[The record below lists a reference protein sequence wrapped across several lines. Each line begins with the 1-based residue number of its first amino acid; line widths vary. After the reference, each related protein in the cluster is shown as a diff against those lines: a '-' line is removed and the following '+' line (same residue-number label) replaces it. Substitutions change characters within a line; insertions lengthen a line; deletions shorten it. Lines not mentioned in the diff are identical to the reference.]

1 VTVDVRIAVGLAISL
16 IGLGFVAARALFLF
30 RLVATGQPA
39 EGRFTDI
46 GAQLKAEIMDVFGQ
60 RKLLK
65 RPGPGLA
72 HFFTFWGFIV
82 LILTIIEAYGDL
94 FDVKFAISSWSGLGF
109 IEDFFAVAVF
119 LAIVSF
125 TSIRLVNNPAK
136 RDRKSRF
143 YGSHTGAAWFTLFM
157 ILMVILTLLV
167 YRGAQEISGNFPYSY
182 NSWWP
187 FASKAISELFKGM
200 SPGAAQN
207 VETVFILGQI
217 LVLWG
222 FFVFVLN
229 SKHLHIFVSEPNVL
243 FSRRPKALGPLG
255 TTPDLDP
262 EKMTEDTV
270 FGTGLIGH
278 LTWKQRLDLISCTE
292 CGRCQDQCPAWA
304 TDKPLS
310 PKLVIMD
317 LREHMFESAPALLAG
332 QPLLPQPNK
341 VPVAV
346 GAGPEGSVSE
356 EALALANKPLVGDII
371 KEDVLWSCT
380 TCGACVEQCPVDIE
394 HVDTILDMRRYQVL
408 IEAQFPNEAN
418 LMLRNV
424 ENRGDP
430 WGLGSSQRLE
440 WTKGLDFEVP
450 VVDDTIPDSVEY
462 LFWVGCAGALD
473 ERARRTT
480 QAIARLLHQAGIS
493 FAVLGPKESCTG
505 DPARRLG
512 NEYLFQTQ
520 AQMNIETLQGANVKK
535 IVASCPHC
543 FNSIAREYPALG
555 GNFEVY
561 HHTQLLEKLLSAGAL
576 RPVTTIDKKVTYHDP
591 CYLGRHNEVYDE
603 PRGVLNHV
611 PGVRLEEMHRCRN
624 KGFCCGAGGSRMWL
638 EENIGTRIN
647 VNRTDEALGTGA
659 DVISTAC
666 PYCLIMLDDATK
678 SRQAEGAVSEDI
690 RVMDVA
696 QVLEQSLVAAAAP
709 VSGGGGSDAGGTD
722 AGTSGGGGDNEAPL
736 EEATGGSG
744 SGSAGASEEAQAPA
758 QPAAQEEQA
767 PAQPAAETKASPA
780 EPAAEDKQAPAQPA
794 ASSGDEPAAEGGAPP
809 QEG

>member
-1 VTVDVRIAVGLAISL
+1 MDVRIAVGLAITV
-16 IGLGFVAARALFLF
+16 IGLGFVAWRALFLF

-39 EGRFTDI
+39 EGRFSDI
-46 GAQLKAEIMDVFGQ
+46 GAQLKAEIMDVFAQ

-82 LILTIIEAYGDL
+82 LTLTIIEAYGDL
-94 FDVKFAISSWSGLGF
+94 FDKTFAITSWVGLGF
-109 IEDFFAVAVF
+109 LEDFFAVAV
-119 LAIVSF
+119 LVAIAAFSA
-125 TSIRLVNNPAK
+125 IRIAQNPAR
-136 RDRKSRF
+136 RDRRSRF
-143 YGSHTGAAWFTLFM
+143 YGSHTRAAWFTLLM
-157 ILMVILTLLV
+157 IFGVIATLLL
-167 YRGAQEISGNFPYSY
+167 YRGAQVDTGDFPYGK
-182 NSWWP
+182 SWWP
-187 FASKAISELFKGM
+187 FASRLLG
-200 SPGAAQN
+200 GAFSHLSRTADLN
-207 VETVFILGQI
+207 IETAFILGQI
-217 LVLWG
+217 LVIWG
-222 FFVFVLN
+222 FFVFVLH

-270 FGTGLIGH
+270 FGTGLVGH

-317 LREHMFESAPALLAG
+317 LREHMFASSSELLAG
-332 QPLLPQPNK
+332 QPLIPNPNK
-341 VPVAV
+341 VPVTVGGGGDAAAEASA
-346 GAGPEGSVSE
+346 GAGV
-356 EALALANKPLVGDII
+356 AARPLVPDII
-371 KEDVLWSCT
+371 HPDVLWSCT

-394 HVDTILDMRRYQVL
+394 HVDTIVDMRRYQVL
-408 IEAQFPNEAN
+408 IEAQFPTEAN

-424 ENRGDP
+424 ENKGDP
-430 WGLGSSQRLE
+430 WGLGSSQRTAWLD
-440 WTKGLDFEVP
+440 GLDFEVP
-450 VVDDTIPDSVEY
+450 VVDTTIPDEVEY

-480 QAIARLLHQAGIS
+480 QAIARLLHQAGVQ

-520 AQMNIETLQGANVKK
+520 AQQNIETLQAANVRK

-561 HHTQLLEKLLSAGAL
+561 HHTQLLEKLLSAGSL
-576 RPVTTIDKKVTYHDP
+576 RPETRIDQKVTYHDP

-603 PRGVLNHV
+603 PRGVLTHV
-611 PGVRLEEMHRCRN
+611 PGVQLEEMHRCRN

-678 SRQAEGAVSEDI
+678 SRQAEGSAPESV
-690 RVMDVA
+690 RVLDVA
-696 QVLEQSLVAAAAP
+696 QVLEQSLVSAKVASPPPAP
-709 VSGGGGSDAGGTD
+709 TAEGTSDA
-722 AGTSGGGGDNEAPL
+722 SGAPPAPL
-736 EEATGGSG
+736 ESAAQAEATTG
-744 SGSAGASEEAQAPA
+744 APA
-758 QPAAQEEQA
+758 VAGP
-767 PAQPAAETKASPA
+767 AETP
-780 EPAAEDKQAPAQPA
+780 D
-794 ASSGDEPAAEGGAPP
+794 APP
-809 QEG
+809 KDPEVLDE

>member
-1 VTVDVRIAVGLAISL
+1 MTVDVRIAVGLAITV
-16 IGLGFVAARALFLF
+16 IGLGFVAWRALFLF
-30 RLVATGQPA
+30 RLVTSGQPA
-39 EGRFTDI
+39 PGRFADI
-46 GAQLKAEIMDVFGQ
+46 GAQVKAEIMDVFGQ

-82 LILTIIEAYGDL
+82 LTLTIIEAYGDL
-94 FDVKFAISSWSGLGF
+94 FDVTFSLTTWPGLGF
-109 IEDFFAVAVF
+109 IEDFFAVAV
-119 LAIVSF
+119 LVAIISF
-125 TSIRLVNNPAK
+125 AAIRIRQNPA
-136 RDRKSRF
+136 RRERRSRF
-143 YGSHTGAAWFTLFM
+143 YGSHTRAAWYTLAM
-157 ILMVILTLLV
+157 IFGVIATLLI
-167 YRGAQEISGNFPYSY
+167 YRGAQVVTGDFPYGK
-182 NSWWP
+182 SWWA
-187 FASKAISELFKGM
+187 FASRSL
-200 SPGAAQN
+200 GAAFTGMGHGAALN
-207 VETVFILGQI
+207 LETAMILGQI
-217 LVLWG
+217 LVIWA

-229 SKHLHIFVSEPNVL
+229 SKHMHIFVSEPNVL
-243 FSRRPKALGPLG
+243 FSRRPKALGPLA

-317 LREHMFESAPALLAG
+317 LREHMFESASELLAG
-332 QPLLPQPNK
+332 QPLLPKPNE

-346 GAGPEGSVSE
+346 GAAVSDGSSGATASDGAAEPV
-356 EALALANKPLVGDII
+356 ALKPLVPNVIA
-371 KEDVLWSCT
+371 EDVLWSCT

-394 HVDTILDMRRYQVL
+394 HVDTIVDMRRYQVL
-408 IEAQFPNEAN
+408 IEARFPSEAN

-430 WGLGSSQRLE
+430 WGLGSSQRTAWLD
-440 WTKGLDFEVP
+440 GLDFEIP
-450 VVDDTIPDSVEY
+450 VVDSTIPDDVEY

-480 QAIARLLHQAGIS
+480 QAIARLLKQAGVS

-520 AQMNIETLQGANVKK
+520 AQQNIETLQSANVKK

-561 HHTQLLEKLLSAGAL
+561 HHTQLLEKLLTAGSL
-576 RPVTTIDKKVTYHDP
+576 RPQARIEQKITYHDP

-611 PGVRLEEMHRCRN
+611 PGVQLEEMHRCRN
-624 KGFCCGAGGSRMWL
+624 RGFCCGAGGSRMWL
-638 EENIGTRIN
+638 EENIGSRIN
-647 VNRTDEALGTGA
+647 VNRTDEALATGA

-678 SRQAEGAVSEDI
+678 SRQAEGSVSENI
-690 RVMDVA
+690 KVMDVA
-696 QVLEQSLVAAAAP
+696 QVLEQSLAGVGARGGSPAPTAEETKGAGGLAGSEGLAAP
-709 VSGGGGSDAGGTD
+709 DPASPP
-722 AGTSGGGGDNEAPL
+722 EP
-736 EEATGGSG
+736 
-744 SGSAGASEEAQAPA
+744 GAS
-758 QPAAQEEQA
+758 
-767 PAQPAAETKASPA
+767 
-780 EPAAEDKQAPAQPA
+780 
-794 ASSGDEPAAEGGAPP
+794 
-809 QEG
+809 